1 MARVFFT
8 FNPMSVLLF
17 IGAVVIGIPAALI
30 MLTMWLHIDSSEDAF
45 VEEVESQI
53 GPLHQ
58 PRDVI
63 KNGKDLCDSF
73 EFEEDGLSE
82 FDDESRA
89 YDIRAMDFGAAH
101 GDDKE
106 LTDKEA
112 RVIVKASEKHL
123 CDASD

>member
-8 FNPMSVLLF
+8 FNPLSVLLA
-17 IGAVVIGIPAALI
+17 IGVVVIGIPAALI
-30 MLTMWLHIDSSEDAF
+30 MLTSWLHIDSSEDAF

-53 GPLHQ
+53 GPLNK
-58 PRDVI
+58 PRDVV

-73 EFEEDGLSE
+73 EHEKDGMSE

-89 YDIRAMDFGAAH
+89 YDIRAMDFVSAH
-101 GDDKE
+101 GSDKE

-112 RVIVKASEKHL
+112 RIIVKAAKKHL
-123 CDASD
+123 CDTSD